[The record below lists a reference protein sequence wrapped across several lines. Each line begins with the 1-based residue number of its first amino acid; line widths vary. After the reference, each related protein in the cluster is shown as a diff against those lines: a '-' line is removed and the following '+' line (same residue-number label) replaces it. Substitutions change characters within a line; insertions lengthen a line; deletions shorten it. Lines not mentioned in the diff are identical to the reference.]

1 MKYDKDELLQTLKDY
16 EKQLKEKDEQIRDLN
31 QKLIELRIATA
42 DRTRERAMYIHAGRL
57 RSFTCMCGRLYI
69 NEDWKRSEK

>member
-1 MKYDKDELLQTLKDY
+1 MKQDKDELLQRLRKY
-16 EKQLKEKDEQIRDLN
+16 EKQLKEKDEQIKDLN
-31 QKLIELRIATA
+31 QKLTELRIATA

-69 NEDWKRSEK
+69 NEDWNRK

>member
-1 MKYDKDELLQTLKDY
+1 MRQDREELLQRLKNC

-31 QKLIELRIATA
+31 QKLTELRITTA
-42 DRTRERAMYIHAGRL
+42 DRTRERAMYIRAGRL

-69 NEDWKRSEK
+69 NEDWNRNEK

>member
-1 MKYDKDELLQTLKDY
+1 MKQDREELLQRLKNY
-16 EKQLKEKDEQIRDLN
+16 EKQLKEKDKQIRDLN
-31 QKLIELRIATA
+31 QKLTELRITTA

-69 NEDWKRSEK
+69 NEDWNRNEK

>member
-1 MKYDKDELLQTLKDY
+1 MKQDMDELLQRLRNY
-16 EKQLKEKDEQIRDLN
+16 EKQLKEKDKQIKDLN

-42 DRTRERAMYIHAGRL
+42 DRTRERATYIHAGRL